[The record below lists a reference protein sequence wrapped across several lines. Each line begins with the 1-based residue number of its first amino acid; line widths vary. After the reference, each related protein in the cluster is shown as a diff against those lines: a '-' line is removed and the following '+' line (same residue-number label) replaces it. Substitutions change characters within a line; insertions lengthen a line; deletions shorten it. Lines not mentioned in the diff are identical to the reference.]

1 MLIRKYNDKDKD
13 KITKMGKHLH
23 KNYVFSLDTFSSCLV
38 CEDDG
43 DVIGFITYDIMYER
57 AEIIDVYVDK
67 DHRRKKVGAH
77 LIEKVISICTDN
89 KCENITLEVNVNN
102 KVALDFYYYFNF
114 KIASRRKNYFNKQD
128 DAYVMERKLVGK
140 MKDVYIFAIET
151 SCDETSASIIKNGC
165 VDVATV
171 ISSQIDIHKNY
182 GGVVPEIASRNHV
195 SAITIVF
202 EECLKKAN
210 LTFDDIDAI
219 AVTYGPGLNGA
230 LLVGIEAAK
239 ALSLATGKQLIKVNH
254 MKGHI
259 YANKFSGEFKFPLLS
274 LVVSGGHTEIIYM
287 DKEYSFK
294 KIGST
299 LDDSVGEAFDKV
311 ARVIGVPYP
320 GGPLMDKMAH
330 LGKHVY
336 NLPTP
341 KDDNSYDF
349 SFSGIKSAV
358 INLVHNEKQRGNDIN
373 KENLAT
379 SFQETVVNIL
389 VKKTK
394 RAIKEYG
401 VKQLLLAGGVSANSS
416 LRQEL
421 TKACEE
427 LNVELLMPKLKYCT
441 DNASMIGAAA
451 YYEYI
456 NNNFTDFSL
465 NPEPGLDLN

>member
-1 MLIRKYNDKDKD
+1 MMK
-13 KITKMGKHLH
+13 
-23 KNYVFSLDTFSSCLV
+23 
-38 CEDDG
+38 E
-43 DVIGFITYDIMYER
+43 
-57 AEIIDVYVDK
+57 
-67 DHRRKKVGAH
+67 
-77 LIEKVISICTDN
+77 
-89 KCENITLEVNVNN
+89 
-102 KVALDFYYYFNF
+102 
-114 KIASRRKNYFNKQD
+114 
-128 DAYVMERKLVGK
+128 
-140 MKDVYIFAIET
+140 KDVYIFAIET
-151 SCDETSASIIKNGC
+151 SCDETSASIIKNGN

-171 ISSQIDIHKNY
+171 TSTQIDIHKKF

-210 LTFDDIDAI
+210 LTLDDVDAI

-239 ALSLATGKQLIKVNH
+239 ALSLATGKPLIKVNH

-287 DKEYSFK
+287 DKEYSFR

-320 GGPLMDKMAH
+320 GGPLIDKMAH

-401 VKQLLLAGGVSANSS
+401 VKQLLVAGGVSANSY
-416 LRQEL
+416 LREEL
-421 TKACEE
+421 IKACGE

-456 NNNFTDFSL
+456 NKDFADFSL
-465 NPEPGLDLN
+465 NPEPGLDLK